1 MVYPCDNLGMNQ
13 FEVRQTCIQFLIN
26 NSVAQSNNFKIKI
39 KLKLEEIRKSEIEDL
54 IVYEIYGIVSAFY
67 LVLSG
72 A

>member
-1 MVYPCDNLGMNQ
+1 MNQ

-39 KLKLEEIRKSEIEDL
+39 KLKLEEIRKSEIE
-54 IVYEIYGIVSAFY
+54 VYEIYGIVSAFY